1 MENRSR
7 ITILMLP
14 PVVWLFVLFIVP
26 LGIMAVFSFR
36 AGSFGAEREQFTLD
50 NYQQFFANPSYLN
63 LLGQSGWI
71 AFQTALIAIVLSYPL
86 AYFLSFRAGA
96 SRVTLLTI
104 LIVPAWTSFLLR
116 ILAWKL
122 ILGSGG
128 LLNTLLLSLN
138 LIDEALPILL
148 YSRAA
153 VVVTLVYVWIP
164 FATLPI
170 FSALERVDRRLLE
183 AAADLGCP
191 PWQAFLRVTLPLSLP
206 GVIAAFF
213 FVFIPTLGEWV
224 TPALVGGA
232 QGIMYGNLI
241 QDQFV
246 RALNFP
252 LGAVMS
258 IILMLLV
265 LGFIVIFNRFIR
277 VSDLAGA

>member
-7 ITILMLP
+7 VTFLMLP
-14 PVVWLFVLFIVP
+14 PALWLFVLFVVP

-36 AGSFGAEREQFTLD
+36 EGSFGAERERFTVET
-50 NYQQFFANPSYLN
+50 YQQFLSNTSYLN
-63 LLGQSGWI
+63 RLWQSVII
-71 AFQTALIAIVLSYPL
+71 AFQTSLITVVLSYPL

-96 SRVTLLTI
+96 SRLTLLTI

-128 LLNTLLLSLN
+128 VLNSALLSLN
-138 LIDEALPILL
+138 VIEEASPLLI

-153 VVVTLVYVWIP
+153 VVVTLIYVWIP

-191 PWQAFLRVTLPLSLP
+191 PWEAFLRVTLPLSLP

-232 QGIMYGNLI
+232 EGVMYGNLI

-246 RALNFP
+246 RALNWP

-258 IILMLLV
+258 LALMALV
-265 LGFIVIFNRFIR
+265 LLFVILFNRFIR

>member
-7 ITILMLP
+7 VTFLMLP
-14 PVVWLFVLFIVP
+14 PILWMLILFIVP
-26 LGIMAVFSFR
+26 LGIMVVFSFR
-36 AGSFGAEREQFTLD
+36 EGSFGADRDQYSLEK
-50 NYQQFFANPSYLN
+50 YQQFFANGTYLN
-63 LLGQSGWI
+63 LLWQSGII
-71 AFQTALIAIVLSYPL
+71 AFQTALISVVLAYPL
-86 AYFLSFRAGA
+86 AYFLSFRAGP

-122 ILGSGG
+122 ILGSSG
-128 LLNTLLLSLN
+128 LLNSALLSLN
-138 LIDEALPILL
+138 LIQEASPLL
-148 YSRAA
+148 IYSRAA
-153 VVVTLVYVWIP
+153 VIVTLVYVWIP

-170 FSALERVDRRLLE
+170 FSALERVDRKLLE

-191 PWQAFLRVTLPLSLP
+191 PWEAFLRVTMPLSFP
-206 GVIAAFF
+206 GVIASFF

-232 QGIMYGNLI
+232 QGLMFGNLI

-258 IILMLLV
+258 IALMALV
-265 LGFIVIFNRFIR
+265 LLLIAIFNRFIR
-277 VSDLAGA
+277 ISDLAGA

>member
-7 ITILMLP
+7 VAFLMLP
-14 PVVWLFVLFIVP
+14 PALWLLLLFIVP

-36 AGSFGAEREQFTLD
+36 EGSFGAEREQFTFEK
-50 NYQQFFANPSYLN
+50 YQQFFSNGTYLN
-63 LLGQSGWI
+63 QLWQSVLI
-71 AFQTALIAIVLSYPL
+71 AFQTSLITVVLAYPL
-86 AYFLSFRAGA
+86 AYFLSFRAGNL
-96 SRVTLLTI
+96 RLTLLTI

-128 LLNTLLLSLN
+128 LLNTALLSLN
-138 LIDEALPILL
+138 LIQEASPLL
-148 YSRAA
+148 IYSRAA

-170 FSALERVDRRLLE
+170 FSALERIDRRLLE

-232 QGIMYGNLI
+232 QGVMYGNLI

-246 RALNFP
+246 RALNWPF
-252 LGAVMS
+252 GAVMS
-258 IILMLLV
+258 LV
-265 LGFIVIFNRFIR
+265 LMALVMLFVLVFNRFIR
-277 VSDLAGA
+277 VSDMAGA

>member
-14 PVVWLFVLFIVP
+14 PALWLVLLFIVP

-36 AGSFGAEREQFTLD
+36 EGSFGAEREQFTLE
-50 NYQQFFANPSYLN
+50 NYQHFFANRSYLN
-63 LLGQSGWI
+63 LLGTSAWI
-71 AFQTALIAIVLSYPL
+71 AFQTALIAVVLSYPL
-86 AYFLSFRAGA
+86 AYFLSFRAGEA
-96 SRVTLLTI
+96 RVTLLTI

-116 ILAWKL
+116 ILSWKL

-128 LLNTLLLSLN
+128 VLNTFLLSLGVIQEASPL
-138 LIDEALPILL
+138 LI

-170 FSALERVDRRLLE
+170 FSALERIDRRLLE

-191 PWQAFLRVTLPLSLP
+191 PWEAFLRVTLPLSLP

-246 RALNFP
+246 RALNWP
-252 LGAVMS
+252 LGAIMS
-258 IILMLLV
+258 LV
-265 LGFIVIFNRFIR
+265 LMALVLVILIIFNRFIR
-277 VSDLAGA
+277 ISDLAGA

>member
-26 LGIMAVFSFR
+26 LAIMAVFSFR
-36 AGSFGAEREQFTLD
+36 AGTFGAEREQFTVE
-50 NYQQFFANPSYLN
+50 NYRKFFANASYLN
-63 LLGQSGWI
+63 LLWQSAVI
-71 AFQTALIAIVLSYPL
+71 AFQTAVIAVVLSYPL

-104 LIVPAWTSFLLR
+104 LIIPAWTSFLLR

-128 LLNTLLLSLN
+128 LFNSALLSLGVIQEASPL
-138 LIDEALPILL
+138 LI

-164 FATLPI
+164 FSTLPI

-213 FVFIPTLGEWV
+213 FTFIPTLGEWV

-232 QGIMYGNLI
+232 QGVMYGNLI

-258 IILMLLV
+258 LV
-265 LGFIVIFNRFIR
+265 LMALVLLFIIVFNRFIR